1 MICAGCEC
9 GDSDS
14 PLIADESHITGVLN
28 TFKLEISEP
37 AKGNIKLQ
45 HQWCFKRL

>member
-1 MICAGCEC
+1 VWKDKEGE
-9 GDSDS
+9 GRDE
-14 PLIADESHITGVLN
+14 LIADESHITGVLN

-45 HQWCFKRL
+45 HQWCFKHL